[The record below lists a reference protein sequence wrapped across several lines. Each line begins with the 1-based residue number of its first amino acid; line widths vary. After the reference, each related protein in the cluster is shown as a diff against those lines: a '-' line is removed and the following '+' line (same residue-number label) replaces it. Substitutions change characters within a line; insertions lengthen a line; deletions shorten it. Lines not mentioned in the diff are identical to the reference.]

1 LTGGASY
8 DAADDFVALLRDSW
22 SLSHPV
28 LIKKVYDEKSVGF
41 GDERIDTILVN
52 PKLEVINYFSLYGVD
67 HLHEVD
73 LQVVVRSYEGYEHHN
88 DIINE
93 FQRIVK
99 KNIRQS
105 NYIDL
110 LLRMS
115 VADSE
120 PLRNMFR
127 HTFAVRYRKL
137 NP

>member
-1 LTGGASY
+1 MTGGAAY
-8 DAADDFVALLRDSW
+8 DAADDFVELLRSSW
-22 SLSHPV
+22 SLNHPI
-28 LIKKVYDEKSVGF
+28 LIKKTYDEKSVGL
-41 GDERIDTILVN
+41 GDERTDTILIN
-52 PKLEVINYFSLYGVD
+52 PKVEIVNYFSLYGTD

-73 LQVVVRSYEGYEHHN
+73 LQIVIRSYEGYAHHN
-88 DIINE
+88 DVINE
-93 FQRIVK
+93 FQKIVK
-99 KNIRQS
+99 QNIRRD
-105 NYIDL
+105 NYVDL